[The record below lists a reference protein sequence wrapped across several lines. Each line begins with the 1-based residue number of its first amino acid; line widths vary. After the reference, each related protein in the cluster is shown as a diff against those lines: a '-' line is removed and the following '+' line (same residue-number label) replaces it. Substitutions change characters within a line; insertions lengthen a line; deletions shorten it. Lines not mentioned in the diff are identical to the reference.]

1 MGTLQDHRPSL
12 SPSSPWYPLPLQA
25 MTCSP
30 TRPNNRVKKN
40 SFSYLHPDVIKA
52 KFDRGLCKQIYIRSM
67 TLRQNEHKQYIQ
79 NFKVNI
85 RQKIEMKAETFIT
98 DRDSFSLIW
107 LCEPIDRSPPGSSV
121 HGILQARILKW
132 VAIPFFRESSQPR
145 DQTLVS
151 PGRQILYHLSHQGS
165 PKVSSKEKRKRK
177 LWMCRCVDSLTA
189 LAQLFL
195 KLAPISTEAC
205 YANKTCRYF
214 WKRRIIDLVI
224 PKSYPIF
231 NLIFLKQALLIIKR
245 MVE

>member
-1 MGTLQDHRPSL
+1 MGWKGLALAHVCRRPPSASPSLSSFLSFSLSFPRNHPSNNISSHCSFLHMGTLQDHRPSL

-98 DRDSFSLIW
+98 DRDSFSLI
-107 LCEPIDRSPPGSSV
+107 
-121 HGILQARILKW
+121 
-132 VAIPFFRESSQPR
+132 
-145 DQTLVS
+145 
-151 PGRQILYHLSHQGS
+151 
-165 PKVSSKEKRKRK
+165 
-177 LWMCRCVDSLTA
+177 
-189 LAQLFL
+189 
-195 KLAPISTEAC
+195 
-205 YANKTCRYF
+205 
-214 WKRRIIDLVI
+214 
-224 PKSYPIF
+224 
-231 NLIFLKQALLIIKR
+231 
-245 MVE
+245 

>member
-1 MGTLQDHRPSL
+1 MRWAGKAWPWLTSAEDPLLRHLHSPPSSPSHYPSLGTILPITFPAAAVFCTWATLQDHRPSL

-98 DRDSFSLIW
+98 DRDSFSLI
-107 LCEPIDRSPPGSSV
+107 
-121 HGILQARILKW
+121 
-132 VAIPFFRESSQPR
+132 
-145 DQTLVS
+145 
-151 PGRQILYHLSHQGS
+151 
-165 PKVSSKEKRKRK
+165 
-177 LWMCRCVDSLTA
+177 
-189 LAQLFL
+189 
-195 KLAPISTEAC
+195 
-205 YANKTCRYF
+205 
-214 WKRRIIDLVI
+214 
-224 PKSYPIF
+224 
-231 NLIFLKQALLIIKR
+231 
-245 MVE
+245 